1 MIAFALPKPLCS
13 TIPQR
18 AIHCYCLDQR
28 TVLPGR
34 FINAPGRLRP
44 GRCFGMT
51 QIENSLYEVQVQS
64 DSSVLLV
71 EHLLHLLD
79 EGFYDRLLRELS
91 AVRAE

>member
-1 MIAFALPKPLCS
+1 
-13 TIPQR
+13 
-18 AIHCYCLDQR
+18 
-28 TVLPGR
+28 
-34 FINAPGRLRP
+34 
-44 GRCFGMT
+44 MT

-71 EHLLHLLD
+71 EHLLQLLE

>member
-1 MIAFALPKPLCS
+1 
-13 TIPQR
+13 
-18 AIHCYCLDQR
+18 
-28 TVLPGR
+28 
-34 FINAPGRLRP
+34 
-44 GRCFGMT
+44 MT

-71 EHLLHLLD
+71 EHLLHLLE